1 MKKILSF
8 ALAVLAVFGLTACGD
23 KKTTENTT
31 TDKAAPT
38 DESVYNAALK
48 DYEALIEAAK
58 AETDLDKKYA
68 LYAKAEAYLLDQAL
82 FVPTTT
88 YGGNFAITRIAPKTV
103 PYVMWGVDSD
113 KLGTMVITNE

>member
-23 KKTTENTT
+23 KKTTEGNTT
-31 TDKAAPT
+31 TDKPAPT

-68 LYAKAEAYLLDQAL
+68 LYAKAEA
-82 FVPTTT
+82 
-88 YGGNFAITRIAPKTV
+88 
-103 PYVMWGVDSD
+103 
-113 KLGTMVITNE
+113 